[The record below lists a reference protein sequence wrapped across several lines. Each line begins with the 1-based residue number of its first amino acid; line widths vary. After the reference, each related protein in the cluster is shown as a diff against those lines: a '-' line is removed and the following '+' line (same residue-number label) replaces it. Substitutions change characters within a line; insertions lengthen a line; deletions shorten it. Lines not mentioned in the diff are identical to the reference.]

1 MRKSKTYR
9 LQLMVGGALLALPA
23 APAMAQDAPAQGTAD
38 PAATAQPAATD
49 STAPQNEQVAMAAQP
64 AAARPESQGLG
75 DIVVTALRRETNLQR
90 TPLSISVL
98 NPQAMAD
105 RHVQS
110 LGDLADSAVPS
121 LRVATFEARNSALT
135 VGIRGIVPFDQN
147 QTARDTGVGV
157 YIDGVHLGR
166 SQGLNAALFDVER
179 IEVLKGPQGTL
190 FGRNTEGGAVSI
202 VTRQPTGLFGM
213 RASAGYGN
221 FGAYNGAVH
230 LDLPAW
236 NNISLKLDGIIEH
249 QDGTVDNP
257 LSGQTGWNFYHRVGG
272 RAQLRWRPFE
282 GFTWDLS
289 ADIARDENSPNY
301 SQLVNYNPLGRVV
314 GVYDPTTNRLVAPGS
329 PPGAA
334 TCTTCIAPLSPLVI
348 VTGDHRQRV
357 AEIGVPQQPSVDK
370 THGFASTMRYHVSP
384 ALELRSITAW
394 RGVTT
399 AQWDNSGGAHRTIF
413 APNANFSRYS
423 LSNLRQNQFSQELQ
437 AVGSFDHFDY
447 TFGLY
452 YFNEHARELAATPST
467 NRWNANGT
475 GYTINSEI
483 VIPPV
488 TSGNQGWDYPG
499 SWFVQRASQARARS
513 YAAYGQVT
521 WSPMEMLHLT
531 LGGRFT
537 RDRRDGT
544 LYRVSNV
551 PTPYALH
558 FRNSRFD
565 PMATIAADLSSDVH
579 VYARYATGYRAGGAN
594 DRSSDFRAFGPEAVK
609 SYEIGAHMD
618 LLDRH
623 VRLNLAGYIMDR
635 TGTQIDFDFVDTNP
649 FLPGTT
655 TPNPTFN
662 LHTENTANAPGVSKI
677 RGVEADLTIRATD
690 NLILG
695 ASYAYTHTNVPLTPN
710 VNPGPLFG
718 VPTRVFVVY
727 TPKNALSGSIDW
739 HSPLSDNGTM
749 LRIHFDANYADPQ
762 YSFQNEAVRTDSSFV
777 VNGRIAIA
785 DVPMLNGAHVTFS
798 LWSRNL
804 LNETHIYRR
813 SAANAATLGDYAN
826 FNPPRTFGGEIAV
839 AF

>member
-1 MRKSKTYR
+1 MRNQKDYR
-9 LQLMVGGALLALPA
+9 LQLLLGGALLVF
-23 APAMAQDAPAQGTAD
+23 
-38 PAATAQPAATD
+38 AATPAFAQEVVQHDAAAEPASSDAADSAQPAEA
-49 STAPQNEQVAMAAQP
+49 NQP
-64 AAARPESQGLG
+64 ADVARPAPAPAANNQLG

-98 NPQAMAD
+98 SPAAMAD

-110 LGDLADSAVPS
+110 LGDLADSAIPS

-157 YIDGVHLGR
+157 YIDGIYLGR

-202 VTRQPTGLFGM
+202 VTRQPTGQFGL
-213 RASAGYGN
+213 RAEAGYGN
-221 FGAYNGAVH
+221 YNSYNGSVH

-236 NNISLKLDGIIEH
+236 NNFALKLDGIVEH
-249 QDGTVDNP
+249 QDATVENP
-257 LSGQTGWNFYHRVGG
+257 LAGQTGWNFYNRVGG

-282 GFTWDLS
+282 GLTWDVS
-289 ADIARDENSPNY
+289 ADLARDENSPNY
-301 SQLVNYNPLGRVV
+301 SQLVNYNPLGRTV

-329 PPGAA
+329 PAGAP
-334 TCTTCIAPLSPLVI
+334 TCTTCIAPLSPLV
-348 VTGDHRQRV
+348 VVSGRNRQRV
-357 AEIGVPQQPSVDK
+357 AEIGVPQQPSVDR
-370 THGFASTMRYHVSP
+370 THGFASTIRYHVSP
-384 ALELRSITAW
+384 ALELRAITAW

-399 AQWDNSGGAHRTIF
+399 AQWDNSGGPHRTIF

-447 TFGLY
+447 TLGLY
-452 YFNEHARELAATPST
+452 YFNEHARELAATPSS

-488 TSGNQGWDYPG
+488 ASGNQGWDYPG

-521 WSPMEMLHLT
+521 WSPIDILHLT
-531 LGGRFT
+531 LGGRYT
-537 RDRRDGT
+537 DDKRDGT
-544 LYRVSNV
+544 LYKVSNV
-551 PTPYALH
+551 ATPYALH

-565 PMATIAADLSSDVH
+565 PMATIALDATPDIHL
-579 VYARYATGYRAGGAN
+579 YARYATGYRAGGAN
-594 DRSSDFRAFGPEAVK
+594 DRSSDFRAFGPEVVK
-609 SYEIGAHMD
+609 SYELGAHMD

-623 VRLNLAGYIMDR
+623 VRLNVAGYLMNR

-662 LHTENTANAPGVSKI
+662 LHTENTANAPGVSHI
-677 RGVEADLTIRATD
+677 RGVEADLTVRAGEH
-690 NLILG
+690 LILG
-695 ASYAYTHTNVPLTPN
+695 ASYAYTYTNIPLTPN

-718 VPTRVFVVY
+718 QLTRVFVVY
-727 TPKNALSGSIDW
+727 TPRNALSGSIDW
-739 HSPLSDNGTM
+739 HSQLSGNGTA
-749 LRIHFDANYADPQ
+749 LRIHLDGNYADPQ
-762 YSFQNEAVRTDSSFV
+762 YSFQNEAVRSDSSFV

-785 DVPMLNGAHVTFS
+785 DIPMGNGAFVTVS

-804 LNETHIYRR
+804 LDETHIYRR
-813 SAANAATLGDYAN
+813 SAANAATLGEYAN
-826 FNPPRTFGGEIAV
+826 FNPPRTFGGEV
-839 AF
+839 AIRF

>member
-1 MRKSKTYR
+1 
-9 LQLMVGGALLALPA
+9 
-23 APAMAQDAPAQGTAD
+23 
-38 PAATAQPAATD
+38 
-49 STAPQNEQVAMAAQP
+49 
-64 AAARPESQGLG
+64 
-75 DIVVTALRRETNLQR
+75 RRETNLQR

-98 NPQAMAD
+98 STQALSD
-105 RHVQS
+105 RHVQA
-110 LGDLADSAVPS
+110 LYDLADGAVPS
-121 LRVATFEARNSALT
+121 LRVATFEARQSALT

-157 YIDGVHLGR
+157 YIDGSYLGR
-166 SQGLNAALFDVER
+166 SQGLNAGLFDVER

-202 VTRQPTGLFGM
+202 VTRQPSGVFGL
-213 RASAGYGN
+213 RAEAGYGN
-221 FGAYNGAVH
+221 YGSYNGALH

-236 NNISLKLDGIIEH
+236 DNFSLKLDGIIEH
-249 QDGTVDNP
+249 QDPTVVDP
-257 LSGQTGWNFYHRVGG
+257 LAGQTGWNYYNRVGG
-272 RAQLRWRPFE
+272 RAQLRWRPFD
-282 GFTWDLS
+282 GFTWDVS
-289 ADIARDENSPNY
+289 ADVARDENTPNY
-301 SQLVNYNPLGRVV
+301 SQLVNYNPQGRVI

-329 PPGAA
+329 PPGAP
-334 TCTTCIAPLSPLVI
+334 TCSACIAPLSPLVV
-348 VTGDHRQRV
+348 VTGDHRQSV
-357 AEIGVPQQPSVDK
+357 AEIGVPQQPSVDQ
-370 THGFASTMRYHVSP
+370 THGFSSTIRYHLSP

-423 LSNLRQNQFSQELQ
+423 LSNLRQNQFSQEFQ
-437 AVGSFDHFDY
+437 AVGSIGHIDY

-452 YFNEHARELAATPST
+452 YFLEHARELAATPSS

-499 SWFVQRASQARARS
+499 SWFVQRASQARAKS
-513 YAAYGQVT
+513 YAAYGQAT
-521 WSPMEMLHLT
+521 WSPIDILHIT
-531 LGGRFT
+531 LGGRWT
-537 RDRRDGT
+537 RDERDGT
-544 LYRVSNV
+544 LYTVSNV
-551 PTPYALH
+551 PTPYTLH
-558 FRNSRFD
+558 YRNSRFD
-565 PMATIAADLSSDVH
+565 PMATLAVDLTPTVN

-609 SYEIGAHMD
+609 SYELGAHMD

-623 VRLNLAGYIMDR
+623 VRLNVAGYIMDR

-655 TPNPTFN
+655 IPNPTFN

-677 RGVEADLTIRATD
+677 RGLEADLTIRVPE
-690 NLILG
+690 NLTLG
-695 ASYAYTHTNVPLTPN
+695 ASYAYTYTHIPLTPN

-718 VPTRVFVVY
+718 VPTQVFVVY
-727 TPKNALSGSIDW
+727 TPKNAASGSIDW
-739 HSPLSDNGTM
+739 HSPLSDNGTS
-749 LRIHFDANYADPQ
+749 LRIHLDAAYADPQ
-762 YSFQNEAVRTDSSFV
+762 YSFQNEARLTDSSFV

-804 LNETHIYRR
+804 LNETHIYRL
-813 SAANAATLGDYAN
+813 SGANDAILGDYAN

-839 AF
+839 RF